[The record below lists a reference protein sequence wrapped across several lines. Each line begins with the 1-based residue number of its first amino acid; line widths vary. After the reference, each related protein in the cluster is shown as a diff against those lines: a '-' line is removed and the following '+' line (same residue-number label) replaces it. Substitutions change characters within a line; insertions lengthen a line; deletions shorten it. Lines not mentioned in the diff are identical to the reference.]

1 MLLARGH
8 IARHETRS
16 GANEKGAS
24 AIALGHMP
32 SHMTTKIGARTDLGG
47 CGPITLQSGFLKRIW
62 FFLIITMPIISRF
75 TPFLGDI
82 GHFWRPDSW
91 RKLGM

>member
-16 GANEKGAS
+16 GANEKGANT
-24 AIALGHMP
+24 IALGHMP
-32 SHMTTKIGARTDLGG
+32 SHMTMKIEARTDLGG
-47 CGPITLQSGFLKRIW
+47 CGPITLQSGFLIKFLV
-62 FFLIITMPIISRF
+62 FFVITMPIISSF